1 MTNKQTY
8 LSVLAQT
15 LATAEQ
21 LERYQ
26 EYKRLGAMHREEKIR
41 KVMAFYDELGI
52 RERCERAIAEHLRAA
67 EEYLHRCEERLGRTS
82 APIRAL
88 FLSLGGRKF

>member
-1 MTNKQTY
+1 M
-8 LSVLAQT
+8 LAQT

-26 EYKRLGAMHREEKIR
+26 EHKRLGAMHREEKIR
-41 KVMAFYDELGI
+41 KVMSFYDELLI
-52 RERCERAIAEHLRAA
+52 RERCERAIADHLDAA
-67 EEYLHRCEERLGRTS
+67 EGYLRRCEERVGHVS

-88 FLSLGGRKF
+88 FLSLGGRKY